1 MSDDELNQKFDAITA
16 ALDRNSREIEGTS
29 RGLSLL
35 VETVKES
42 LEREIARLRETIGL
56 MDTRLTKI
64 AAGAHYVSRIVEWSE
79 KQDQIQGDLLKRVQ
93 RLEDRLDQLQRN

>member
-1 MSDDELNQKFDAITA
+1 ME
-16 ALDRNSREIEGTS
+16 
-29 RGLSLL
+29 
-35 VETVKES
+35 
-42 LEREIARLRETIGL
+42 L

-64 AAGAHYVSRIVEWSE
+64 AAGAHYVSRLIEWSE